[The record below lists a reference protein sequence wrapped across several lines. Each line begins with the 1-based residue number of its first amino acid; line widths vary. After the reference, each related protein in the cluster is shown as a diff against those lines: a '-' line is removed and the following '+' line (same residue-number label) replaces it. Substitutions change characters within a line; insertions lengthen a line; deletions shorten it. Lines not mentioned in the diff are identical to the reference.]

1 MKGKGSALVNEWL
14 AVKRSTR
21 SDNTANEEIAITKKP
36 RFLIVVIHIVEVDTA
51 GNMRTY
57 IGLIVKC
64 CI

>member
-1 MKGKGSALVNEWL
+1 MIKNVQGKCSALVNEWL
-14 AVKRSTR
+14 AVKRS
-21 SDNTANEEIAITKKP
+21 EIVITKKP
-36 RFLIVVIHIVEVDTA
+36 RFLLVVIHIVEVDTA

>member
-21 SDNTANEEIAITKKP
+21 SDTLANKEIAIIKKP
-36 RFLIVVIHIVEVDTA
+36 RFLLVVIHIVEVDST
-51 GNMRTY
+51 GNTRTY